1 MFLWFFG
8 YTIIDLKHNYRF
20 SRKTL
25 NNTCI
30 CVRKKD
36 NMKYVIIEELVLA
49 VIVYKLDAILLQLKC
64 TYSQGTM
71 KLHWFYNKICN

>member
-1 MFLWFFG
+1 MYLC
-8 YTIIDLKHNYRF
+8 KE
-20 SRKTL
+20 
-25 NNTCI
+25 
-30 CVRKKD
+30 KKD

>member
-1 MFLWFFG
+1 M
-8 YTIIDLKHNYRF
+8 IDLRHNYRF
-20 SRKTL
+20 SRKTF

-30 CVRKKD
+30 CVRKKKD

-71 KLHWFYNKICN
+71 KLH